1 MTIIPSLT
9 VLCGLCV
16 VYVRLRLL
24 LVLVLGRRVCRVIG
38 LEGQVLLVGGACKNV
53 KEGFYK
59 YILTKLHYET
69 TFENLIG
76 KPAGGE
82 SAQFFRKETTFQS
95 DDSCMIMHDGR
106 NSWI

>member
-1 MTIIPSLT
+1 MPSLT

-16 VYVRLRLL
+16 VDVRLRLL

-59 YILTKLHYET
+59 YNDKCGEVTRLQVGVVRIYLTAE
-69 TFENLIG
+69 EARG
-76 KPAGGE
+76 APRVSG
-82 SAQFFRKETTFQS
+82 
-95 DDSCMIMHDGR
+95 
-106 NSWI
+106 